1 MNNLRNRSGATT
13 GRATALFL
21 CHICLH
27 RRFVIGDG
35 FTLYSTEPPER
46 VKEQLGGTCLWVKDV
61 DGMDVQ
67 LNLREIPVIGVMPC
81 E

>member
-1 MNNLRNRSGATT
+1 MMDKPTYKTKLAVV
-13 GRATALFL
+13 
-21 CHICLH
+21 LH
-27 RRFVIGDG
+27 GDD
-35 FTLYSTEPPER
+35 FTLYSPEPPER

-67 LNLREIPVIGVMPC
+67 LNLREIPMIGVMPC

>member
-1 MNNLRNRSGATT
+1 MMDKPTYKTRL
-13 GRATALFL
+13 LVV
-21 CHICLH
+21 LH
-27 RRFVIGDG
+27 GDG

-46 VKEQLGGTCLWVKDV
+46 VKDQLGGTCLWVKDI

-67 LNLREIPVIGVMPC
+67 LNLREIPMIGVMPN